1 MAKQRLKVLITVKT
15 APIPSKKYDEL
26 VCTAGVLED
35 GTFVRLYPINFREL
49 PFSQQYRK
57 YQWIEVDAEKHKGRD
72 TRKESWKP
80 DSDTLTLGPKISTAG
95 DPTWSNRARHVL
107 PKKAQSMEALWDAQE
122 LDRTSLGVFKP
133 QKIHDLVIE
142 ELPSPDWD
150 PSFLEALKQAR
161 LWDDRK
167 HTREPPRRMPF
178 KLSFKFECDDPRCKG
193 NHQMMIEDWEVSALY
208 WRLVDEGVPP
218 QNAVQAVRTKFLT
231 VLCALD
237 RDTHFFVGTVLE
249 HGTWVVIGIWWP
261 ALPKPAAQRKL
272 SF

>member
-72 TRKESWKP
+72 VRKESWKP
-80 DSDTLTLGPKISTAG
+80 DSSTLTLGESIDTTR
-95 DPTWSNRARHVL
+95 DPTWSARARYVM
-107 PKKAQSMEALWDAQE
+107 PKRALSMEALWEAQKS
-122 LDRTSLGVFKP
+122 DRTSLGIFKP
-133 QKIHDLVIE
+133 RKIHDLLVQALE
-142 ELPSPDWD
+142 EPDWD

-167 HTREPPRRMPF
+167 NTLQPPRKMPF
-178 KLSFKFECDDPRCKG
+178 KLSYQFECDDPRCKG

-208 WRLVDEGVPP
+208 WRLVDGGARP
-218 QNAVQAVRTKFLT
+218 NDAVQQVRSKFLN
-231 VLCALD
+231 VLCAPS

-249 HGTWVVIGIWWP
+249 HGTWVIIGIWRP
-261 ALPKPAAQRKL
+261 KKELQKKLP
-272 SF
+272 F

>member
-26 VCTAGVLED
+26 VCTAGVRED
-35 GTFVRLYPINFREL
+35 GTFIRLYPINFRDL
-49 PFSQQYRK
+49 PFDKQYRK

-80 DSDTLTLGPKISTAG
+80 DSDSLQVGEVIDTKG
-95 DPTWSNRARHVL
+95 DSTWSARGKHVL
-107 PKKAQSMEALWDAQE
+107 PKSAKSMEALWDAQE
-122 LDRTSLGVFKP
+122 LDKTSLGIFKP
-133 QKIHDLVIE
+133 KKIHDLTIE
-142 ELPSPDWD
+142 KLDDPDWD

-167 HTREPPRRMPF
+167 NSAEPPRKMPY
-178 KLSFKFECDDPRCKG
+178 KLSFQFECDDIRCKR

-208 WRLVDEGVPP
+208 WRLVDKGASPED
-218 QNAVQAVRTKFLT
+218 AAKEVRRKFLDE
-231 VLCALD
+231 LCGPS

-249 HGTWVVIGIWWP
+249 HGTWVVIGVWWP
-261 ALPKPAAQRKL
+261 ALPKKEPQKKL
-272 SF
+272 PF